1 MVNTDGS
8 GDKLMV
14 KIYTKYVNKNVYD
27 KYNLHSEKKKKDVL
41 GT

>member
-14 KIYTKYVNKNVYD
+14 KIYTKYNKNVYE